1 MKFRWKVLLC
11 NMILVAIAFA
21 VSGYLLMN
29 HSYQTS
35 RDREVSRALEE
46 NQLIHAAVEAEILNM
61 ILRDNF
67 EGLYRL
73 KDVGKSVAASLE
85 GTGTRFALM
94 NELFQEYYSDED
106 ETFRMTKLLEG
117 LEEGKKNY
125 VVYGDGES
133 MKLAAASM
141 FYIDGQKVY
150 VVNHRDVTDVFR
162 DRNTQIQYYQ
172 VMTACALIVC
182 GIMMFLISWWITR
195 PIEKLNRT
203 TSVIAEGDYS
213 VRVDIHSRDEIG
225 ELGRTFN
232 LMAESVESHVNEL
245 VEENRRKEE
254 FVANFTHEI
263 KTPLTS
269 VIGYADMIRSRN
281 LSDETRTLAADY
293 IFNEGMRLET
303 MSMKLFELFLVNQEK
318 LNRTRI
324 HVEEWMNEIADSV
337 RPMLY
342 QAGMEL
348 NVETG
353 PLFIKG
359 DPDLLKTVFINMID
373 NGRKASTK
381 GQAIDFR
388 AYQKRRVVILE
399 VRDHGHG
406 IPADE
411 IQKITEAFYM
421 VDKSRSRE
429 SGGAGLGLALADR
442 ILKKHG
448 AKLKIQSAVGKGTTM
463 RVFMRAVK
471 MPVYGEEAKN
481 ETFRKDVG
489 GGGPDAGFGGG
500 EPSDSG
506 GADGEGGPEE
516 QRDRAGVG

>member
-35 RDREVSRALEE
+35 RNREISRALEE
-46 NQLIHAAVEAEILNM
+46 NQLIHAAIEAEILNM

-67 EGLYRL
+67 ENLDRL

-85 GTGTRFALM
+85 GTGTRFTLM
-94 NELFQEYYSDED
+94 NEQFRNYYSDE
-106 ETFRMTKLLEG
+106 ETAFQMTRLLDG

-125 VVYGDGES
+125 MVYEEGEF

-141 FYIDGQKVY
+141 FYIDGQRVY
-150 VVNHRDVTDVFR
+150 VVNHRDVTDVYR
-162 DRNTQIQYYQ
+162 DRNMQLQYYQ
-172 VMTACALIVC
+172 VMTACSLVVC

-203 TSVIAEGDYS
+203 TSVIADGDYS
-213 VRVDIHSRDEIG
+213 VRVDIRSQDEVG

-245 VEENRRKEE
+245 IEENRRKEE

-269 VIGYADMIRSRN
+269 VIGYADMIRSRK
-281 LSDETRTLAADY
+281 LSDETRILAADY

-303 MSMKLFELFLVNQEK
+303 MSMKLFELFLANKEK
-318 LNRTRI
+318 LVKSRI
-324 HVEEWMNEIADSV
+324 PLEEWMNEVADSV
-337 RPMLY
+337 RPMLH
-342 QAGMEL
+342 QAGMKL
-348 NVETG
+348 LVETG
-353 PLFIKG
+353 PYYIKG

-373 NGRKASTK
+373 NGRKASK
-381 GQAIDFR
+381 EGQTIVFR
-388 AYQKRRVVILE
+388 ACQKKRVVILE
-399 VRDHGHG
+399 VQDHGYG

-448 AKLKIQSAVGKGTTM
+448 AKLRIKSEVGEGTTM
-463 RVFMRAVK
+463 RVFLRAAK
-471 MPVYGEEAKN
+471 APVSKEVTEHESFDQDA
-481 ETFRKDVG
+481 G
-489 GGGPDAGFGGG
+489 GGSPHAGFSGG
-500 EPSDSG
+500 EPVDSRET
-506 GADGEGGPEE
+506 DGEGGPAE
-516 QRDRAGVG
+516 